1 MTTQTSNPWHSLDRW
16 FPELEDEVW
25 TKLRTYADFMREW
38 NEKVNLVSR
47 KNIGEF
53 EMRHLAHCLAVT
65 SFLKL
70 MKQSTVLDVGTG
82 GGLPGIPMAIC
93 YPQARFTL
101 VDSIAKKV
109 KAVSDIVDRL
119 GLRNI
124 KVLRA
129 RVEELPNKHTFDFVT
144 GRAVTT
150 IPKFHGWVRK
160 RLRKGQRNSIINGIL
175 YWKGGN
181 WKEELDGSHLKPAN
195 VWDVAK
201 LLPEAN
207 CEEKYILHF
216 KG

>member
-25 TKLRTYADFMREW
+25 TKLRTYADLMREW

-70 MKQSTVLDVGTG
+70 MKRSTVLDVGTG

-119 GLRNI
+119 GLRNV

-129 RVEELPNKHTFDFVT
+129 RVEELPTKHTFDFVT

-150 IPKFHGWVRK
+150 IPKLHGWVRK
-160 RLRKGQRNSIINGIL
+160 RLHKGQRNSITNGIL

-181 WKEELDGSHLKPAN
+181 WKEELVGSHLKPAN
-195 VWDVAK
+195 VWDIAK
-201 LLPEAN
+201 LLPEAG